1 VSSEPEQSEPWVLCR
16 RCGFSA
22 GWRCEEPPLPP
33 PVSHCPY
40 CSGYSLMPSRG
51 RVQYRGFEVSIEL
64 RSEPRTAR
72 EDTEQERMRRLFGGD
87 GKAGD

>member
-1 VSSEPEQSEPWVLCR
+1 
-16 RCGFSA
+16 
-22 GWRCEEPPLPP
+22 
-33 PVSHCPY
+33 
-40 CSGYSLMPSRG
+40 MPSRG

-87 GKAGD
+87 GGD